1 MWQMALA
8 SERETPAH
16 SQVPL
21 LEVSNLVVNFDGVG
35 QLRPAVDG
43 ISFRVYRGE
52 TVAVVGQSG
61 SGKSTAIA
69 AVLGLLPETG
79 KIAADSSIRLN
90 GTEIVG
96 MGEKQ
101 LRALRGT
108 AMALVPQDPM
118 SNLNPVV
125 RIGPQIDEAVT
136 AHNKVSKS
144 EASARSIASLS
155 RAGLPEPEK
164 RIRQYPHQ
172 FSGGMR
178 QRALIAMALVNEPM
192 LLVADEPTSAL
203 DVTVQRTILD
213 NLAHMVDDSGTAV
226 LLITHDLG
234 LAAERA
240 DYVLVMHEGK
250 IVEQG
255 PAATI
260 LINPEHEYTRSL
272 VSAAPASSGIKVRER
287 NPLEVGEPEVILS
300 VKNLV
305 KQYKVRESSSHRK
318 TVFTAVDDVSFSIKK
333 GRTLALVGE
342 SGSGKSTSAWL
353 AMRLTDPTSGR
364 IYLQGADV
372 TDHNRRQLTEF
383 RSRVQPIFQ
392 DPYASLD
399 PMFTV
404 ERILL
409 EPLDAFGVGSPKE
422 RRIAVAEM
430 LDSVALPTAFLDR
443 HPSELSG
450 GQRQRVAIARALALK
465 PDVVVCD
472 EAVSALDVLVQA
484 QILDLLEEI
493 QRERGLSYLFIS
505 HDLGVVRAIA
515 DDVAVMQRGRIVE
528 QGTVADIFESPQTEY
543 TAALLDA
550 VPGRDLFQRLGV

>member
-1 MWQMALA
+1 MALA
-8 SERETPAH
+8 SERKDATEKK
-16 SQVPL
+16 VPL
-21 LEVSNLVVNFDGVG
+21 LEVTNLVVNFEGVG
-35 QLRPAVDG
+35 QLRPAVDD
-43 ISFRVYRGE
+43 ISFIVYRGE

-69 AVLGLLPETG
+69 AILGLLPETG
-79 KIAADSSIRLN
+79 RTAVGSSIRLHGN
-90 GTEIVG
+90 ELLG
-96 MGEKQ
+96 MSERQ

-108 AMALVPQDPM
+108 AMSLVPQDPM

-125 RIGPQIDEAVT
+125 RVGPQIDEAVT
-136 AHNKVSKS
+136 AHNTVSKKD
-144 EASARSIASLS
+144 ASARSIASLD

-213 NLAHMVDDSGTAV
+213 NLAGLVDETGTAV

-260 LINPEHEYTRSL
+260 LINPQHSYTRSL
-272 VSAAPASSGIKVRER
+272 VAAAPASSGIKTRAR
-287 NPLEVGEPEVILS
+287 SPLEVGEPTVVLS
-300 VKNLV
+300 VENLV
-305 KQYKVRESSSHRK
+305 KEYKIREGSSQRK
-318 TVFTAVDDVSFSIKK
+318 TVFKAVDDVSFDIKK

-353 AMRLTDPTSGR
+353 AMRLTDATSGR
-364 IYLQGADV
+364 ILLDGTDV
-372 TDHNRRQLTEF
+372 TNCSRRELSAF

-404 ERILL
+404 EKILL
-409 EPLDAFGVGSPKE
+409 EPLDAFRIGNKKD
-422 RRIAVAEM
+422 RRLAVAEM
-430 LDSVALPTAFLDR
+430 LDSVALPKAFLDR

-450 GQRQRVAIARALALK
+450 GQRQRIAIARALALK

-493 QRERGLSYLFIS
+493 QRERGLSYLFIT

-528 QGTVADIFESPQTEY
+528 QGSVADIFESPQTEY

-550 VPGRDLFQRLGV
+550 VPGRSLFENLGV

>member
-1 MWQMALA
+1 MVLAPARDDVALESA
-8 SERETPAH
+8 L
-16 SQVPL
+16 PL
-21 LEVSNLVVNFDGVG
+21 LDVSDLVVTFDGVG
-35 QLRPAVDG
+35 QQRPAVDG
-43 ISFRVYRGE
+43 VSFRVYPGE

-61 SGKSTAIA
+61 SGKSTTVA

-79 KIAADSSIRLN
+79 TIADGSSIRLN
-90 GTEIVG
+90 GAEIVG
-96 MGEKQ
+96 ASERE
-101 LRALRGT
+101 LRALRGV
-108 AMALVPQDPM
+108 AMSLVPQDPM
-118 SNLNPVV
+118 SNLNPVLKV
-125 RIGPQIDEAVT
+125 GRQVNEAVT
-136 AHNKVSKS
+136 AHHPVTKRD
-144 EASARSIASLS
+144 ASARSLAALS

-164 RIRQYPHQ
+164 RVRQYPHE

-178 QRALIAMALVNEPM
+178 QRSLIAMALVNEPT

-213 NLAHMVDDSGTAV
+213 NLAGMVTDSDTAV

-240 DYVLVMHEGK
+240 DYVLVMHEGQ

-255 PAATI
+255 PASTI
-260 LINPEHEYTRSL
+260 LITPEHAYTRSL
-272 VSAAPASSGIKVRER
+272 IAAAPAARGIRAR
-287 NPLEVGEPEVILS
+287 DRAPESDPQPSVILS
-300 VKNLV
+300 VEHLV
-305 KQYKVRESSSHRK
+305 KHYRIREEAGRRR
-318 TVFTAVDDVSFSIKK
+318 TRFTAVDDVSFDVRK

-342 SGSGKSTSAWL
+342 SGSGKSTTAWM

-364 IYLQGADV
+364 VFLEGTDV
-372 TDHNRRQLTEF
+372 TACSPRQLGEF
-383 RSRVQPIFQ
+383 RRKVQPIFQ

-404 ERILL
+404 ERVLM
-409 EPLDAFGVGSPKE
+409 EPLDAFSVGSKRQ
-422 RRIAVAEM
+422 RRTAVEEM
-430 LDSVALPTAFLDR
+430 LDSVALPKAFLDR

-450 GQRQRVAIARALALK
+450 GQRQRVAIARALALQ

-484 QILDLLEEI
+484 QILDLLEQI
-493 QRERGLSYLFIS
+493 QRDRGISYLFIT

-528 QGTVADIFESPQTEY
+528 QGSVADIFDSPATEY
-543 TAALLDA
+543 TAALLEA
-550 VPGRDLFQRLGV
+550 VPGRDLFARLAH